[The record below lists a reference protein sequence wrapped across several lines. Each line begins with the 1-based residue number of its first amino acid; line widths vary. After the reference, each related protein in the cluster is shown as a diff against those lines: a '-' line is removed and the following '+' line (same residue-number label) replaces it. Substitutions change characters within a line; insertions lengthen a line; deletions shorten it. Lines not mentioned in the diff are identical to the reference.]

1 MSPDAEVGAARTLY
15 PECGFE
21 VPVADDC
28 SLCGHDL
35 DAATPE

>member
-1 MSPDAEVGAARTLY
+1 MSPHADVGATRTLC

-21 VPVADDC
+21 VPIADDC

-35 DAATPE
+35 DVATSE